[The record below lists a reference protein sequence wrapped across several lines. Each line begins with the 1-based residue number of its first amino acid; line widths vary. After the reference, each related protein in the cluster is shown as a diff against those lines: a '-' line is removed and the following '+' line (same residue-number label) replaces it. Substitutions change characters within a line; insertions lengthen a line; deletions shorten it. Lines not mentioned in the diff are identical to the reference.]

1 MVITDAQLQAW
12 LATFFWPFLRI
23 GAVVMSAPVLNST
36 QVPMRWRMLL
46 TVLLTLIIAPTVREV
61 PLIDPFGVEF
71 YIVVVQQVLIGI
83 SMGIL
88 LQMVFSAMV
97 FSGQVIAHKMGLGF
111 AMMVD
116 PQNGVQV
123 PVVSQYFMI
132 FTTFVF
138 LFLNGHLILIEVLAR
153 SFETLPVGVGFSRED
168 YRAVV
173 AWGSEMFAGGM
184 LVALPTV
191 AALLLVN
198 LSFGVIARAA
208 PQLHIFAIGFPMAIL
223 VGFLMIWISL
233 PVTVDGFMDLLD
245 NAFLHMRSILRIG
258 S

>member
-1 MVITDAQLQAW
+1 MNIGEAQFQAW
-12 LATFFWPFLRI
+12 LAAFFWPFLRI
-23 GAVVMSAPVLNST
+23 GAVVLSAPVLNST

-46 TVLLTLIIAPTVREV
+46 TVLLTLAIAPLVKDV
-61 PLIDPFGVEF
+61 PIVDPLGLEF
-71 YIVVVQQVLIGI
+71 VILAGQQILIGVA
-83 SMGIL
+83 MGVM

-123 PVVSQYFMI
+123 PVVSQYFLI

-138 LFLNGHLILIEVLAR
+138 LALNGHLILIEVLAR
-153 SFETLPVGVGFSRED
+153 SFETLPVGASLLRED

-191 AALLLVN
+191 ATLLLVN
-198 LSFGVIARAA
+198 LGFGVVSRAA
-208 PQLHIFAIGFPMAIL
+208 PQLHIFAIGFPLAIL
-223 VGFLMIWISL
+223 VGYILIWLSM
-233 PVTVDGFMDLLD
+233 PVTVDGFTDLLD
-245 NAFLHMRSILRIG
+245 DAFAHMQAILRIG